1 MGIYIDSRRRR
12 ENFGKYVQM
21 YGDIYR
27 FCSAGEKKSKR
38 MGIYIDGDIYRFA
51 PQNGNFR
58 KKWGYISIYIP
69 IHPCMRKITL
79 AVVIKLSDTRPPSRS
94 FLASPVS

>member
-12 ENFGKYVQM
+12 ENFGKYMQK

-51 PQNGNFR
+51 PRTEIFEKNGDIIYL
-58 KKWGYISIYIP
+58 YIESS
-69 IHPCMRKITL
+69 L
-79 AVVIKLSDTRPPSRS
+79 
-94 FLASPVS
+94 